1 MFVSPPPATIT
12 GQGLSKRQST
22 SSHSSSSRH
31 NNNAAFLQSIP
42 EGSST
47 SYAPSISS
55 SHSQEQPMYQQQ
67 QLLQQLQFSQQQQ
80 PSLQLP
86 LKKDTTN
93 FVNAPPEYAD
103 RARDE
108 IRKRLLPQSSNK
120 SHRSS
125 SSSKAS
131 SIFTSGK
138 TSDNRSLLSD
148 NASSYQSSI
157 FSQPSTVFTQS
168 TAESSL
174 LPHAKIVTQI
184 TLEDALPKTFYDM
197 YTPEILMTDPSNILC
212 NGRPKF
218 TERELLDWE
227 LNDIRS
233 LLIVEKCKPE
243 WGNQLPQVVTNA
255 PNLPQFRLQLLP
267 LYSMD
272 DFIIETLVISDL
284 YLEAN
289 LDYQFKLTS
298 AKYTV
303 AAARRRHEQITGRNE
318 PIMNLSK
325 PEWRNIIEN
334 YLLNVA
340 VEAQCRFDFKHRC
353 SEYKKYKAQQSNL
366 KRPDM
371 PPPSLIPKGSN
382 ANLISME
389 IGNQSSKGS
398 GSLLKKALMKNLQL
412 RNFQKNNLD
421 QNIINNKNNNSI
433 QSNEQTGA
441 STGSMTP
448 HQHGGKVSLTKE
460 EKAMLWSQCQAQVYQ
475 RLGLDWQPDGIS
487 QI

>member
-12 GQGLSKRQST
+12 GQLLSKRQST
-22 SSHSSSSRH
+22 LSHSSSSRH
-31 NNNAAFLQSIP
+31 NNAALLQSIP

-55 SHSQEQPMYQQQ
+55 SHSHEQPMYQQQ
-67 QLLQQLQFSQQQQ
+67 ELLQQVQLSQQQQ
-80 PSLQLP
+80 QSM
-86 LKKDTTN
+86 KKDSTN

-120 SHRSS
+120 SHRST

-131 SIFTSGK
+131 SIFS
-138 TSDNRSLLSD
+138 SDRTADNQSLLSD
-148 NASSYQSSI
+148 NASSYQSSV
-157 FSQPSTVFTQS
+157 FSLPTTVFTQS

-174 LPHAKIVTQI
+174 LPAAKIVTQI
-184 TLEDALPKTFYDM
+184 ALEDALPKTFYDM

-272 DFIIETLVISDL
+272 EFIIETLVISDL

-303 AAARRRHEQITGRNE
+303 AAARKRHEQITGRNE
-318 PIMNLSK
+318 PVMHLSK

-334 YLLNVA
+334 YLLNIA

-353 SEYKKYKAQQSNL
+353 SELKKFKAQQSNL

-371 PPPSLIPKGSN
+371 PPPSLIPNGKNGN
-382 ANLISME
+382 HISME
-389 IGNQSSKGS
+389 MGNQSSTGS

-421 QNIINNKNNNSI
+421 QNTINSKNNNSI
-433 QSNEQTGA
+433 QNNDQDGSSA
-441 STGSMTP
+441 GSMTP
-448 HQHGGKVSLTKE
+448 HQHGGKISLTKE

-487 QI
+487 QM